1 MSVCP
6 QTGIT
11 LPECSCIQCL
21 TAQVR
26 QFQPALLQADPIG
39 EIRVSR
45 LQSPAD
51 SGTRNPRA
59 SA

>member
-11 LPECSCIQCL
+11 LPECSCIQGL

-39 EIRVSR
+39 EIRVIR
-45 LQSPAD
+45 GKGAAD
-51 SGTRNPRA
+51 GGMPGPRA